1 MENEFDYVIAAYL
14 VAIVPL
20 VYLFVTSRKKYLK
33 LKREV
38 ARAKVE
44 RK

>member
-20 VYLFVTSRKKYLK
+20 VYLFVTSRKKYK
-33 LKREV
+33 QLKREV
-38 ARAKVE
+38 ARSKL
-44 RK
+44 K